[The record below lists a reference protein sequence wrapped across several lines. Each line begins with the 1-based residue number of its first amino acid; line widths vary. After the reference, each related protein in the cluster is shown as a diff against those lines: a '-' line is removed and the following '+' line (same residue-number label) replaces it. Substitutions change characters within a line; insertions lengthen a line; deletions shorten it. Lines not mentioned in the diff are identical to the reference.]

1 MALSEEK
8 YKKIFVEYKKLFN
21 EYEFGRSVR
30 EANET
35 KRPLKQIL
43 AERSYQSPKQLLQ
56 IFSDYFKTPLI
67 DLKISSVNANVLRL
81 LPEEFASSNLVVAFD
96 KTNNVVKVACED
108 PSDIRLRNELQKTL
122 QSKIEFYIASEYTLR
137 RALILYR
144 GDVLQ
149 RVRNVVAKLESRG
162 DTQERLE
169 STVELLDSVME
180 AAVIMDT
187 SDIHIEP
194 YESELIVR
202 FRIDGLLRTI
212 VTIPKKMAP
221 SITARLKVISELKVD
236 ETRLPQDGRFA
247 QMIKGQEVNFRI
259 STVPSL
265 WGEKLV
271 MRVLPKEA
279 HLFDMHNL
287 GLLDV
292 DRELIRLY
300 LKRPHGMILVT
311 GPTGSG
317 KTTTLYACLQQ
328 IGNDRIESVNI
339 STIEDPVEYTMPRI
353 TQIQAKPDINLTFA
367 SGLRALLRQDPDI
380 IMVGEIRDKETA
392 DSAVR
397 SALVGRLVLSSLHTN
412 DAASTIPRL
421 LDMGIEPYLISST
434 LSLVIAQRLT
444 RRLCTFCRYT
454 YEPDVSTL
462 QDLLKNHDLL
472 RGLQRLKKSGMIP
485 DSNTSNIRFY
495 KAKGCTHC
503 DETGYQ
509 GRSGIYELLQVTP
522 RIQDAIKARVDSNTV
537 RQVAYEEGMKSMFDD
552 GLAKVIT
559 GEIDLA
565 ELLHATYD

>member
-1 MALSEEK
+1 M
-8 YKKIFVEYKKLFN
+8 
-21 EYEFGRSVR
+21 
-30 EANET
+30 
-35 KRPLKQIL
+35 
-43 AERSYQSPKQLLQ
+43 
-56 IFSDYFKTPLI
+56 
-67 DLKISSVNANVLRL
+67 
-81 LPEEFASSNLVVAFD
+81 
-96 KTNNVVKVACED
+96 
-108 PSDIRLRNELQKTL
+108 
-122 QSKIEFYIASEYTLR
+122 
-137 RALILYR
+137 
-144 GDVLQ
+144 
-149 RVRNVVAKLESRG
+149 VAKLESRG